1 MFYPLRI
8 TYLHLNNP
16 FSVQKVLGLIFCI
29 LSWAILFPTELWLV
43 NLIYKFQIYLLNI
56 VSIVLL
62 GIFNLTFINRKLYQ
76 MDFVFLRI
84 SLLCTRNSGKEILC
98 TALLFYHSFMT
109 CKTRSYLDCFRTKMY
124 CSLKLCELFWFIERL
139 NK

>member
-1 MFYPLRI
+1 MDSIALISNKICFESLRRSCWKYFCFYL
-8 TYLHLNNP
+8 
-16 FSVQKVLGLIFCI
+16 K
-29 LSWAILFPTELWLV
+29 LSRAWSIWFT
-43 NLIYKFQIYLLNI
+43 NSKYLLNI

-109 CKTRSYLDCFRTKMY
+109 CKTRSYLDCFGTKMY
-124 CSLKLCELFWFIERL
+124 CSLKLCELFWFIVKSINET
-139 NK
+139 